1 VRGGACVR
9 GGCEARR
16 GASAGRS
23 GAPLPVLVAHEA
35 GESCSIAGKI
45 ARAQVGVRGPAAS
58 QLDAAALRDLAGEVR
73 SMATMA
79 TGPQVLQAVG
89 AVRRVPLAALL
100 RVRHASRAA
109 STGRRRRSLHSPLSP
124 GARSGGAR
132 AQGHRSGY
140 GFFRSLWTACA
151 EHVYKTMPFAAIGLA
166 ENPKKDDNIIRI
178 NTKYFSYP
186 GVLSNPALW
195 DPDSRDSYNV

>member
-1 VRGGACVR
+1 MDSRQASTGRGAGGGMGDGSACANRRRREAGFSQRRALPSVVRGGACVR

-23 GAPLPVLVAHEA
+23 GAHRPVLVAHEA
-35 GESCSIAGKI
+35 GESRSLAGKI
-45 ARAQVGVRGPAAS
+45 ARAQVGVRGPAAR

-109 STGRRRRSLHSPLSP
+109 STGRRRRSVHSRSP
-124 GARSGGAR
+124 SKRARGG
-132 AQGHRSGY
+132 GGK
-140 GFFRSLWTACA
+140 G
-151 EHVYKTMPFAAIGLA
+151 
-166 ENPKKDDNIIRI
+166 IR
-178 NTKYFSYP
+178 T
-186 GVLSNPALW
+186 
-195 DPDSRDSYNV
+195 